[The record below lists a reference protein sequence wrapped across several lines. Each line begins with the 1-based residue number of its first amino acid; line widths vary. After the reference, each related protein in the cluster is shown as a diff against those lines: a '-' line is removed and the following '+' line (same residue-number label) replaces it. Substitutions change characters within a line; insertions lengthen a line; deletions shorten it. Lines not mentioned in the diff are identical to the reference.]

1 MGFFD
6 ALNAGAGAYFQ
17 GQKLIAELDDQK
29 AQTEQRK
36 AQTEGL
42 AIQNQVARIGMD
54 NKKALSD
61 WMRANATEQ
70 AGQAATATDL
80 AKQFTNATKFAAD
93 RGDFDGAK
101 EMGALASTQIVEAG
115 RQQTQLEKQVQS
127 DREAL
132 STAAQNVQ
140 ENPTQ
145 ENHEALFKSAL
156 KAGVNP
162 LDIPAINSPR
172 YDAFL
177 KTSAL
182 SAMSGSKRL
191 EYQEKQREFEE
202 RQRAQKEERA
212 ARHAER
218 EAQRADTAAY
228 REASLAVRKDLVDI
242 RRNLADKAL
251 AKPDPNSKL
260 SATMERQA
268 VAVVNAANEAGQ
280 SLSRMSKMDF
290 GDTASAF
297 SHLEDPKTVLKAL
310 TSTGTNKLAPEKIQ
324 MLQANLQLL
333 GLEVA
338 QAMAAPYKP
347 NKEQISEARKMVE
360 PVPGDTEYT
369 AMYKMAL
376 AASVMK
382 TRLEAIPKTEA
393 LKEARGHAEANFAKF
408 PSPDEIYE
416 HAKARGVK
424 LKLRREGATFM
435 DKLKTMMPGG
445 GEEAPAAAHPPEIQS
460 LLDQYAP
467 RKP

>member
-6 ALNAGAGAYFQ
+6 ALSGAAGTYFQ
-17 GQKLIAELDDQK
+17 GQKLLADLDEQK
-29 AQTEQRK
+29 VQTEQRR
-36 AQTEGL
+36 AATEGQQ
-42 AIQNQVARIGMD
+42 IENQVSRIRMA
-54 NKKALSD
+54 NKDALSK
-61 WMRANATEQ
+61 WMRSNSESQ
-70 AGQAATATDL
+70 AGQAATSADL
-80 AKQFTNATKFAAD
+80 AQQFIGATKFAAD

-101 EMGALASTQIVEAG
+101 EMGALASTQIQEAG
-115 RQQTQLEKQVQS
+115 RQQTQLEKEVQT
-127 DREAL
+127 DREHL

-140 ENPTQ
+140 DSPTP
-145 ENHEALFKSAL
+145 ENHQALFKAAL

-162 LDIPAINSPR
+162 VDIPKPNTPL

-177 KTSAL
+177 KQSAL
-182 SAMSGSKRL
+182 SAMTGSKRL
-191 EYQEKQREFEE
+191 EYQEKQREYNEKQAALKSE
-202 RQRAQKEERA
+202 RE

-218 EAQRADTAAY
+218 EAQRADVAAY
-228 REASLAVRKDLVDI
+228 REASLSLRKDALDI
-242 RRNLADKAL
+242 RRDLADKAL

-280 SLSRMSKMDF
+280 SLNRMSKMDF

-324 MLQANLQLL
+324 MMQANLQLL

-376 AASVMK
+376 AAGVMK

-393 LKEARGHAEANFAKF
+393 LKEARSHAEANFARF
-408 PSPDEIYE
+408 PTPDEVYE
-416 HAKARGVK
+416 HAKARGIK
-424 LKLRREGATFM
+424 LKIRKEGETFM
-435 DKLKTMMPGG
+435 DRLKTMMPGG
-445 GEEAPAAAHPPEIQS
+445 GAGEAPMQHPPEIQS

>member
-6 ALNAGAGAYFQ
+6 ALSAGAGAYFQ
-17 GQKLIAELDDQK
+17 GQKLIADLDEQK
-29 AQTEQRK
+29 AQTEQRQ
-36 AQTEGL
+36 AATEGQK
-42 AIQNQVARIGMD
+42 IENQVARIGME

-61 WMRANATEQ
+61 WMRANSAEQ
-70 AGQAATATDL
+70 AGKAATATGL
-80 AKQFTNATKFAAD
+80 AQQFTDATKFAAD
-93 RGDFDGAK
+93 RGDFQGAK
-101 EMGALASTQIVEAG
+101 EMGALASTQIQEAG
-115 RQQTQLEKQVQS
+115 RQQTQLEKEVQTN
-127 DREAL
+127 REYL

-140 ENPTQ
+140 ENPTP
-145 ENHEALFKSAL
+145 ENHAALFKSAL

-162 LDIPAINSPR
+162 MDIPPPNTPQ

-177 KTSAL
+177 KQSAL
-182 SAMSGSKRL
+182 SAMTGSQRL
-191 EYQEKQREFEE
+191 AYQEKMREFEE
-202 RQRAQKEERA
+202 KKAALKAERE

-228 REASLAVRKDLVDI
+228 REANLALRKDSLELRQSLAEAK
-242 RRNLADKAL
+242 L

-324 MLQANLQLL
+324 MMQANLQLL

-376 AASVMK
+376 ASDVMK
-382 TRLEAIPKTEA
+382 TRLEAIPRTEA
-393 LKEARGHAEANFAKF
+393 LKEARGHAESNFAKF
-408 PSPDEIYE
+408 PTATEVYE
-416 HAKARGVK
+416 HAKARGIK
-424 LKLRREGATFM
+424 LKLRKEGETFM
-435 DKLKTMMPGG
+435 DRLKTMMPGG
-445 GEEAPAAAHPPEIQS
+445 GAQEAPTQHPPEIQS

-467 RKP
+467 RK